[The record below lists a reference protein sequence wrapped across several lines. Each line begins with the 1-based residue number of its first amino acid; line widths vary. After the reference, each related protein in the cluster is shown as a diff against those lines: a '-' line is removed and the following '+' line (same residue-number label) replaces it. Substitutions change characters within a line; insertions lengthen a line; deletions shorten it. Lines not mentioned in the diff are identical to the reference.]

1 MKILL
6 VDDEESILNLI
17 KMNLIFENY
26 EVITAECGIDA
37 IELFKNE
44 SPDLIVL
51 DLMLPDKDGFEVI
64 HEFQK
69 INSEVPIIIL
79 SAKDQLN
86 NKLLGLQLGAD
97 DYITKPFDSRELILR
112 IRAISRRINKAK
124 ALVKNEIKNKKNDII
139 EKGLIKII
147 IPERRVFIEGKEA
160 IFTHIEFEIILLMI
174 QNPYKVFTR
183 EELLDKIW
191 GYSFAGNTRAVDI
204 HIKRIRKKL
213 SGNEDVIKTIY
224 GVGYRLEV

>member
-26 EVITAECGIDA
+26 EVITAECANDA
-37 IELFKNE
+37 IKLFKSE

-64 HEFQK
+64 HEFQS
-69 INSEVPIIIL
+69 INAEVPIIIL
-79 SAKDQLN
+79 SARDQLN

-124 ALVKNEIKNKKNDII
+124 AIVKNELENKIENII
-139 EKGLIKII
+139 QKGFIRII
-147 IPERRVFIEGKEA
+147 IPERRVFVDGSEV
-160 IFTHIEFEIILLMI
+160 IFTHIEFEIILLMV

-191 GYSFAGNTRAVDI
+191 GYTFVGNTRAVDI

-213 SGNEDVIKTIY
+213 AQNEDAIKTIY

>member
-37 IELFKNE
+37 INLFKSE

-64 HEFQK
+64 HEFQG
-69 INSEVPIIIL
+69 INSEIPIIIL
-79 SAKDQLN
+79 SARDQLN

-124 ALVKNEIKNKKNDII
+124 AIGKSEVKNKTNDII
-139 EKGLIKII
+139 EKGFIKII
-147 IPERRVFIEGKEA
+147 IPERRVFIDDKEV
-160 IFTHIEFEIILLMI
+160 IFTHIEFEIILLMV
-174 QNPYKVFTR
+174 QNPFKVFTR

-191 GYSFAGNTRAVDI
+191 GYSFVGNTRAVDI
-204 HIKRIRKKL
+204 HIKRIRQKL
-213 SGNEDVIKTIY
+213 VGNEDVIKTIY

>member
-6 VDDEESILNLI
+6 VDDEESILNLV

-26 EVITAECGIDA
+26 EVVTAECGTDA
-37 IELFKNE
+37 IKFFESE
-44 SPDLIVL
+44 SPDLVVL
-51 DLMLPDKDGFEVI
+51 DLMLPDKDGFEII
-64 HEFQK
+64 HEIQSM
-69 INSEVPIIIL
+69 NSEIPIIIL
-79 SAKDQLN
+79 SAKSQLN

-124 ALVKNEIKNKKNDII
+124 LIGNDTSKERENHII
-139 EKGLIKII
+139 EKDFIKII
-147 IPERRVFIEGKEA
+147 VPERRVFIDLDEI
-160 IFTHIEFEIILLMI
+160 IFTHIEFEIILLMV
-174 QNPYKVFTR
+174 QNSYKVFTR

-191 GYSFAGNTRAVDI
+191 GYDFNGNTRAVDI

-213 SGNEDVIKTIY
+213 LGHEDAIKTIY
-224 GVGYRLEV
+224 GVGYRFEV

>member
-37 IELFKNE
+37 INLFKSE

-64 HEFQK
+64 HEFQS

-79 SAKDQLN
+79 SARDQLN

-124 ALVKNEIKNKKNDII
+124 AIGKNEIKNKTNDII
-139 EKGLIKII
+139 EKG
-147 IPERRVFIEGKEA
+147 FI
-160 IFTHIEFEIILLMI
+160 
-174 QNPYKVFTR
+174 
-183 EELLDKIW
+183 
-191 GYSFAGNTRAVDI
+191 
-204 HIKRIRKKL
+204 
-213 SGNEDVIKTIY
+213 
-224 GVGYRLEV
+224 